1 MTLTP
6 ILISCQIP
14 NNCLGESLRKGKY
27 ILWNNVW
34 QIKKQ
39 GFFFVVFFLNAVI
52 YTVQWVWKIVMLL
65 ISGFVFCFFNL
76 TDSPDWMDTCMHSLS
91 PFIASGVKLFFWEKW
106 WRGVYRAEICGNR
119 AAMPVTV
126 VPLTHV
132 PYKPR
137 ALHTSA
143 WRVGAPPSVSG
154 NVGLCSR
161 NSQAHFR
168 NCPDTPVALFWVI
181 FCFHLR
187 GSQAADLVWCC
198 FSVVSTEYAD
208 HVGVLFLSHT

>member
-6 ILISCQIP
+6 ILISFQIP

-39 GFFFVVFFLNAVI
+39 GFFVFFFFNAVI

-65 ISGFVFCFFNL
+65 ISGLFFFFNL

-91 PFIASGVKLFFWEKW
+91 PFIASGVNLFFWEEQ
-106 WRGVYRAEICGNR
+106 WRGAYRAEICGKR
-119 AAMPVTV
+119 AA
-126 VPLTHV
+126 
-132 PYKPR
+132 YASDDCSSNPR
-137 ALHTSA
+137 ACTSPERPTLQLGEWGRLPVCQETWA
-143 WRVGAPPSVSG
+143 SAHGT
-154 NVGLCSR
+154 
-161 NSQAHFR
+161 QAHFR
-168 NCPDTPVALFWVI
+168 NCPDTPVALIWVI

-187 GSQAADLVWCC
+187 GSQAADLV
-198 FSVVSTEYAD
+198 
-208 HVGVLFLSHT
+208 